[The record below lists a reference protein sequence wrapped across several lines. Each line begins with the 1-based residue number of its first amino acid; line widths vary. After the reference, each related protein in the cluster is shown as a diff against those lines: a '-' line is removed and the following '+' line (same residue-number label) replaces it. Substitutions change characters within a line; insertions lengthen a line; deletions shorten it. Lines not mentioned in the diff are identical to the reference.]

1 MNIKEL
7 TKKMDR
13 SVCYKWV
20 KPTPYSWRLVHPV
33 TLKTAYGCE
42 DRLTAVALTRKLR
55 AAKFT
60 VENPEA

>member
-1 MNIKEL
+1 
-7 TKKMDR
+7 MDR
-13 SVCYKWV
+13 SVCYRWV

-42 DRLTAVALTRKLR
+42 DRLTAVAMTRKLR
-55 AAKFT
+55 AAKFA